1 MIEGLKLKGRF
12 TGTLIKENGDVELF
26 TKDNLVVKAGI
37 DFVFNTIFGANSG
50 HMNYIAVGTGTTA
63 VADTQTT
70 LVAEL
75 TRALGTFAHTAGT
88 SVATLVTTFNAG
100 TATGAITEAGIFS
113 ASSAG
118 TMFDRVVFPV
128 INKGA
133 LDTYIATFEITYS

>member
-1 MIEGLKLKGRF
+1 MIDNIKLKGRF
-12 TGTLIKENGDVELF
+12 TGTLIRENGDVEVF

-37 DFVFNTIFGANSG
+37 DFVFNTVFGSNSG

-63 VADTQTT
+63 VADTQTALTTELSRAIGTYAHTAST
-70 LVAEL
+70 LVA
-75 TRALGTFAHTAGT
+75 
-88 SVATLVTTFNAG
+88 TLSTTFNAG

-128 INKGA
+128 VNKGA
-133 LDTYIATFEITYS
+133 NDTYTATFEITYS

>member
-12 TGTLIKENGDVELF
+12 TGTLVKENGDVEVF
-26 TKDNLVVKAGI
+26 CKDNLVVKAGI
-37 DFVFNTIFGANSG
+37 DFIFNLVFGAGTG

-63 VADTQTT
+63 VADTQTA
-70 LVAEL
+70 LVTEL
-75 TRALGTFAHTAGT
+75 SRAVGTYAHTAGT
-88 SVATLVTTFNAG
+88 AVATLSTTFNAG

-133 LDTYIATFEITYS
+133 NDTYIATFEITYS